1 VAGGAYGSAHRRR
14 VVDFDCDLRIDCDL
28 WKERPVSEPVSP
40 EPVRAPRNVALLVIL
55 GAIGVLLIVVV
66 VLLAFILFRPSTVIA
81 GAAVTASPTSTVTS
95 SPGTTAAPSTSPSAK
110 SNGAESGTNSGT
122 GSGSGSGSGG
132 AGQSKPTPTPTP
144 TEAKKPLMQV
154 FNTHGVQVVC
164 VTGTDAVPAQLNF
177 DLTFDY
183 TARDTTAV
191 YIGVDTD
198 DAVANPFEGPLPAV
212 GSVVVPFSCYGPHT
226 YSFAAVG
233 ADGSRDEGSVTFV
246 NHGDPDPYAK

>member
-1 VAGGAYGSAHRRR
+1 MST
-14 VVDFDCDLRIDCDL
+14 
-28 WKERPVSEPVSP
+28 PVSP
-40 EPVRAPRNVALLVIL
+40 EPQPVPSPRPRNVPLLVIL
-55 GAIGVLLIVVV
+55 GVIGVLLLAVI
-66 VLLAFILFRPSTVIA
+66 VLLAFILFSPTTVTT
-81 GAAVTASPTSTVTS
+81 GAPVTASPTSTVTS
-95 SPGTTAAPSTSPSAK
+95 APNSSTTPGATSSAAA
-110 SNGAESGTNSGT
+110 SNGAAAGT
-122 GSGSGSGSGG
+122 GT
-132 AGQSKPTPTPTP
+132 QSKPTPTPTTP
-144 TEAKKPLMQV
+144 TAAKKPLMQV

-183 TARDTTAV
+183 SARDTTAV

-198 DAVANPFEGPLPAV
+198 DAVANPFDGPLPAV
-212 GSVVVPFSCYGPHT
+212 GSVTVPFSCYGPHT